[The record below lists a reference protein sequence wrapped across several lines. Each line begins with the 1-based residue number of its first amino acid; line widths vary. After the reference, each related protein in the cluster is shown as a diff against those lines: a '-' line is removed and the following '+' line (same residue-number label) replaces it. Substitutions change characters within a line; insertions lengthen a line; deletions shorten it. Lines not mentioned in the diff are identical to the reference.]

1 MNGQYRVLL
10 PKWIWKQAANKEE
23 AKQFIMDYMKHYPHY
38 RVVAVKNGFAIC
50 QRSEEL

>member
-23 AKQFIMDYMKHYPHY
+23 AKELIREYMKRYPHY
-38 RVVAVKNGFAIC
+38 RMVAVKEGFVIC
-50 QRSEEL
+50 ERTEI